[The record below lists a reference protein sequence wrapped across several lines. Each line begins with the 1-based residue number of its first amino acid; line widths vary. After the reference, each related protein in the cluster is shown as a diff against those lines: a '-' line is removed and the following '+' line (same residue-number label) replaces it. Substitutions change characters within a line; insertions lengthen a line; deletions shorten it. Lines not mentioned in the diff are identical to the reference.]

1 MARPGWIK
9 LYYSL
14 LENPMWEKDK
24 PFTEG
29 QAWIDLLLLAANWK
43 HDVNGVEL
51 EPGTVYLSNQQLMK
65 RWGWTR
71 YRLDKTLASWEE
83 QKMVARIH
91 QKTDEQGFQQG
102 FRQGVFSPLTIV
114 KWDFFQGSKR
124 KNQQGLQQGFQQQ
137 PKNIYKN
144 SDGSGVKNPRPHAR
158 KKPPVGGDVELVKVN
173 GEWVAKPR

>member
-1 MARPGWIK
+1 LARPGWIK

-29 QAWIDLLLLAANWK
+29 QAWVDLLLLAAYDE
-43 HDVNGVEL
+43 HTDNGIKWM
-51 EPGTVYLSNQQLMK
+51 PGEVHISKNNLAK
-65 RWGWTR
+65 RWGWSR
-71 YRLDKTLASWEE
+71 RKIDECFAAWEE
-83 QKMVARIH
+83 ENMIGRTFEHGFERGSKMV
-91 QKTDEQGFQQG
+91 
-102 FRQGVFSPLTIV
+102 LTIANWA
-114 KWDFFQGSKR
+114 KFQGQRSKSGR
-124 KNQQGLQQGFQQQ
+124 TSGRTFEPQ